1 MLLRELAQGV
11 EDMLFNFFSL
21 GIWFGGIIW
30 YDGRREIGVVDGVV
44 DGDGNL
50 KARVVVDYSS
60 GDTSPH
66 RLVDDE
72 TSSAHV
78 MIMMLTVRWA

>member
-1 MLLRELAQGV
+1 MLGRELAEDLDGMFLDGSSLLFGV
-11 EDMLFNFFSL
+11 L
-21 GIWFGGIIW
+21 GIVGDNGG
-30 YDGRREIGVVDGVV
+30 REIGVVDGVV